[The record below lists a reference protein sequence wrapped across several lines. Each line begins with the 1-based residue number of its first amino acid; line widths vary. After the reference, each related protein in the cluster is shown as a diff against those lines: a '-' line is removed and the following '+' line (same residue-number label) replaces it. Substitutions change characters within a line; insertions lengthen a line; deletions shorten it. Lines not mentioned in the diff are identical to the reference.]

1 MKKNQ
6 KIQILNEPARKLSVP
21 PEQIADVVV
30 CGGGPAGVAAA
41 LAASRSGVHTILLEA
56 GGCLGGIWTSGLM
69 SWVIDGHA
77 KSGIMSELK
86 SKLEERGACRYR
98 VPSGQ
103 SFACD
108 IEPLKLLLEELVA
121 EAGVDVQYHTRI
133 AAALVS
139 SQIPRKIDA
148 VVSESKSGRQAWMAR
163 CFIDA
168 TGDGDVAAY
177 AGCGFDFGRSD
188 VPGETQPMSLIA
200 LVTGINIKDV
210 ESFVGGGLS
219 EPKKRLFAEFQ
230 RAGVTPSYAAPTLF
244 AYRDDLFALMANHQY
259 GASALDARSITSATF
274 QGRAELYRLVEALR
288 SLGHPWA
295 DLRITA
301 TADQI
306 GVREGRRIHALYTVT
321 KADVIDGRSHEDNV
335 CRVTFSFDVHT
346 TRAERA
352 HEGCEQVKGGQ
363 AQPYDIPLRSL
374 IAADVDNLLLA
385 GRCIGG
391 DFEAH
396 SSYRVTGNAVE
407 LGQAA
412 GVAAAFSVQNDVFPK
427 ELPWHKMKSGLES
440 FAKKIN
446 IQN

>member
-1 MKKNQ
+1 
-6 KIQILNEPARKLSVP
+6 
-21 PEQIADVVV
+21 
-30 CGGGPAGVAAA
+30 
-41 LAASRSGVHTILLEA
+41 
-56 GGCLGGIWTSGLM
+56 M

-86 SKLEERGACRYR
+86 SKLEEREHVATGFLQ
-98 VPSGQ
+98 VKVLHVTS
-103 SFACD
+103 SH
-108 IEPLKLLLEELVA
+108 LKLLLEELVA
-121 EAGVDVQYHTRI
+121 EAGVDVQYHTHVRQHWF
-133 AAALVS
+133 LRKS
-139 SQIPRKIDA
+139 FRKIDA

-163 CFIDA
+163 CFLDA

-274 QGRAELYRLVEALR
+274 QGRAELYHLVEALR

-301 TADQI
+301 PADQI
-306 GVREGRRIHALYTVT
+306 GVREGRHPYALHRD
-321 KADVIDGRSHEDNV
+321 KADVIS
-335 CRVTFSFDVHT
+335 
-346 TRAERA
+346 
-352 HEGCEQVKGGQ
+352 
-363 AQPYDIPLRSL
+363 
-374 IAADVDNLLLA
+374 
-385 GRCIGG
+385 
-391 DFEAH
+391 
-396 SSYRVTGNAVE
+396 
-407 LGQAA
+407 
-412 GVAAAFSVQNDVFPK
+412 
-427 ELPWHKMKSGLES
+427 ES
-440 FAKKIN
+440 
-446 IQN
+446 